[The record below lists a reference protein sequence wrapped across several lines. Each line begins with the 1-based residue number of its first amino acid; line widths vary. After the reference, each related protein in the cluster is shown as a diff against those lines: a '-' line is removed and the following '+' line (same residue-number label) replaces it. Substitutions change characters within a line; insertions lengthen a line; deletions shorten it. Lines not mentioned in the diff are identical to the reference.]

1 MPLIT
6 TSHIYL
12 LPAPTPW
19 PYIADFT
26 RPEGHT
32 HLACPDLPDSN
43 MVRKIFFYR
52 LPAAL
57 RLPTSHQE
65 LGNYTSRL
73 ILSFLRFLARW
84 PGWYGIAVL
93 PCFSASGKVP
103 VTRCGLPLRGTYAA
117 YCPSSRL
124 DCHTLPATT
133 LRKVA
138 APIPSGQTGLD
149 ASRQAQFSA
158 GIVISM

>member
-103 VTRCGLPLRGTYAA
+103 VTRCGLPLRGTYAVNV
-117 YCPSSRL
+117 PPGTHR
-124 DCHTLPATT
+124 
-133 LRKVA
+133 
-138 APIPSGQTGLD
+138 
-149 ASRQAQFSA
+149 
-158 GIVISM
+158 